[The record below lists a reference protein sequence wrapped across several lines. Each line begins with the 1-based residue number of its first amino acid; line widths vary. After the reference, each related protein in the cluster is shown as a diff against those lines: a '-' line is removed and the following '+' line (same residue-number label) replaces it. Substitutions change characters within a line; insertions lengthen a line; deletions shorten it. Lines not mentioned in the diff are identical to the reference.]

1 MGKPSIFSSNY
12 KKQQKRR
19 KLNITLI
26 ILIIISAAYFGIKFY
41 MNKNNIKISI
51 FEKKKASQ
59 SEVTKTNTNSSKT
72 AAKTKVN
79 TKANTNN
86 SSSAQK
92 SSYEYKMQDGK
103 TLKLEY
109 AVSDS
114 QKQFV
119 DLVDESGTASYDI
132 SSDKQFIVFDDRQS
146 NDIILCDING
156 NFKKVTDPDYT
167 SKSTGN
173 TYKKDEILKYNTSYI
188 WAAKPHFTNDKR
200 IVYVSS
206 LPYFKK
212 AGQLY
217 LWVMS
222 IDGTGN
228 RKIGQLNDNLSTIQ
242 YPGYDSD
249 GNLKIAVDGTTYYL
263 KNGQYNLVQ

>member
-12 KKQQKRR
+12 KQQLQRR
-19 KLNITLI
+19 KINITLI
-26 ILIIISAAYFGIKFY
+26 LLIIISASYFGIKFY
-41 MNKNNIKISI
+41 MNKNNIKISL
-51 FEKKKASQ
+51 FEKKKTTQ
-59 SEVTKTNTNSSKT
+59 STVPKANTNKPATNSNT
-72 AAKTKVN
+72 N
-79 TKANTNN
+79 TKANTNTL
-86 SSSAQK
+86 SSAQK

-103 TLKLEY
+103 VLKIEY
-109 AVSDS
+109 AANGS

-119 DLVDESGTASYDI
+119 GLADESGTVSYDI

-156 NFKKVTDPDYT
+156 NFKKITDPDYT
-167 SKSTGN
+167 SKSTGT
-173 TYKKDEILKYNTSYI
+173 TYKKDAILNNNPSYI

-212 AGQLY
+212 AGQLF

-228 RKIGQLNDNLSTIQ
+228 RKVGQLNNNLSGIQ
-242 YPGYDSD
+242 YPGYDSE
-249 GNLKIAVDGTTYYL
+249 GNLRINVDGTAYYL
-263 KNGQYNLVQ
+263 KNGQYNLVK

>member
-1 MGKPSIFSSNY
+1 MGRPSIFSSNY
-12 KKQQKRR
+12 KQQLKRR
-19 KLNITLI
+19 KVNITLI

-51 FEKKKASQ
+51 FERKKTTQ
-59 SEVTKTNTNSSKT
+59 SAAPKVNTNKNKPAVKTN
-72 AAKTKVN
+72 TKVN
-79 TKANTNN
+79 TNTL
-86 SSSAQK
+86 SSAQK
-92 SSYEYKMQDGK
+92 STYNYKTQDGK
-103 TLKLEY
+103 ALKMEY
-109 AVSDS
+109 TVNGS

-119 DLVDESGTASYDI
+119 AFDDESGTVSYDI
-132 SSDKQFIVFDDRQS
+132 SSDKQYIVFDDRQS

-167 SKSTGN
+167 SKSTGT
-173 TYKKDEILKYNTSYI
+173 TYEKDEILKSNPSYI

-212 AGQLY
+212 AGQLF

-228 RKIGQLNDNLSTIQ
+228 RKVGQLNNNLSGIQ
-242 YPGYDSD
+242 YPGYDSE
-249 GNLKIAVDGTTYYL
+249 GNLRINVDGTNYYL

>member
-12 KKQQKRR
+12 KQQLKRR
-19 KLNITLI
+19 KINILLI
-26 ILIIISAAYFGIKFY
+26 ILIIISASYFGIKFY

-51 FEKKKASQ
+51 FEKKKSSQ
-59 SEVTKTNTNSSKT
+59 SAAPKTNSNKS
-72 AAKTKVN
+72 AAKTNVN

-103 TLKLEY
+103 VLKLEY
-109 AVSDS
+109 AASGS
-114 QKQFV
+114 QKEFV

-132 SSDKQFIVFDDRQS
+132 SSDKQFVVFDDRQS

-228 RKIGQLNDNLSTIQ
+228 RKVGQLNDNLSAIQ
-242 YPGYDSD
+242 YLGYDSE
-249 GNLKIAVDGTTYYL
+249 GNLRITVDGTAYYL